1 MRLSK
6 NFVLSEITR
15 SNTAKRLGIDNEPT
29 KKDLENLQRIIT
41 NLIQPIRDHLGPVRI
56 SSGYRSKELNR
67 AIGGSRNP
75 ISQHCKGEALDI
87 QFWKDGQMCNKEIY
101 DWIIDNAVEFDQM
114 INEFDFCWIHI
125 SLKKSKNRR
134 EVLEAYKNDDGDT
147 KYRYA
152 PDIITL

>member
-29 KKDLENLQRIIT
+29 KKDLENLQRIVT
-41 NLIQPIRDHLGPVRI
+41 NLLQPLRNHLGPIRI

-67 AIGGSRNP
+67 AIGGSNK
-75 ISQHCKGEALDI
+75 SQHSKGEAVDI
-87 QFWKDGQMCNKEIY
+87 QFWRDGQMCNKEVY
-101 DWIIDNAVEFDQM
+101 DWIIDNAIEFDQM
-114 INEFDFCWIHI
+114 INEFDFSWIHI
-125 SLKKSKNRR
+125 SLKKSNNRR
-134 EVLEAYKNDDGDT
+134 EVLEAYKDENGDT
-147 KYRYA
+147 KYRFA